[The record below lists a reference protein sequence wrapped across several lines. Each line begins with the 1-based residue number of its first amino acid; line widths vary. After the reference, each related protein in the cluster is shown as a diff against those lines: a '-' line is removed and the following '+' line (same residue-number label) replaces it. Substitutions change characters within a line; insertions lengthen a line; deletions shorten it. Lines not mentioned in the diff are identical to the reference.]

1 MKKYILIVVATLTSL
16 VASAQY
22 TMVSNVD
29 FPSDGESWGSGSFTS
44 SLGIGYTLND
54 DYMMGVRKS
63 GDNYDLFVRYSMM
76 GNLYVSAD
84 IPTENSFDSTRG
96 GVGYSVKF
104 WGNLYVEPNYSVN
117 LNSDGDNKGEFKLGV
132 AYKF

>member
-1 MKKYILIVVATLTSL
+1 
-16 VASAQY
+16 
-22 TMVSNVD
+22 
-29 FPSDGESWGSGSFTS
+29 
-44 SLGIGYTLND
+44 
-54 DYMMGVRKS
+54 MMGVRKS

-84 IPTENSFDSTRG
+84 IPTENSFDSTRV